1 VNKKKLN
8 KETYSGFNSV
18 WFLLSSTA
26 AVTLFF
32 KTDFYDPFN
41 SAKLILLLLLDCWIL
56 GQLIN
61 SYKNGFVVIKSLEFL
76 VILIVVLFVFTL
88 MISTVQTDSF
98 NVALLGETQR
108 RNGFLAYLGLSIIL
122 LSASRGIN
130 FSNVNS
136 IYKAGIALGS
146 ILSTYGVMQIS

>member
-1 VNKKKLN
+1 MNKKKLN
-8 KETYSGFNSV
+8 KETYLGSNSV
-18 WFLLSSTA
+18 WFLLLSTA

-41 SAKLILLLLLDCWIL
+41 SAKLILLLLLNCWLL

-61 SYKNGFVVIKSLEFL
+61 SYKNSFVVVKSLEIL
-76 VILIVVLFVFTL
+76 VILIVVLFVFAL
-88 MISTVQTDSF
+88 LISTLQTDSL

-108 RNGFLAYLGLSIIL
+108 RNGFLAYLGLSVTF
-122 LSASRGIN
+122 LSASRIIN

-136 IYKAGIALGS
+136 I
-146 ILSTYGVMQIS
+146 